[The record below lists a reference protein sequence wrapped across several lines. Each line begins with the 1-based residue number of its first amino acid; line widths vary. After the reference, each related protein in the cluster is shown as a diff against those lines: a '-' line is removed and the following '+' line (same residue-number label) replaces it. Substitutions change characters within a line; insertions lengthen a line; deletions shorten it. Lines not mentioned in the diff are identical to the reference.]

1 MCHPSSGLRLLEYF
15 GDSSG
20 RLDASFR
27 GRAHFACVL
36 QMILD
41 SFHSPRVCA
50 DDSRLTTTVSFVV
63 LHVAAS
69 VLVLRMPFAFS
80 NEIGGACRVSWEY
93 RLREGRLCA
102 CWNASGA
109 FLGMSSQFRQL
120 CTSSSETQCATCLS
134 ANCGGVAPLSWLI
147 HVATARVELPTLL
160 LCTESHVMVVC
171 CSLQTMGCL

>member
-50 DDSRLTTTVSFVV
+50 DDSRLTTTVSRAV

-69 VLVLRMPFAFS
+69 VWCYVCRCVLERNWWRMS
-80 NEIGGACRVSWEY
+80 MCSWEY

-102 CWNASGA
+102 CWNASGT

-120 CTSSSETQCATCLS
+120 CPSSSETRCATCLS

-160 LCTESHVMVVC
+160 LCTESHVMVVY
-171 CSLQTMGCL
+171 CSLQTMGCS